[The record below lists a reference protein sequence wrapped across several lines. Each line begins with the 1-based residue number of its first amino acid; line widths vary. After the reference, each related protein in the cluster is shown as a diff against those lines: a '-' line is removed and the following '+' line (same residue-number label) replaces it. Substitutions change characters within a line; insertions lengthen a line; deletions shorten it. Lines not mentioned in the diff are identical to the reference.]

1 MRVVKHLPAL
11 AAAALAAACAVPGAS
26 TTGKAVDPAT
36 LQAQATLRGVPV
48 AREALAPAWWKRYGD
63 PQLDALVDEAIA
75 GNPSIGLVRARVE
88 QAQAA
93 AATVRLGLT
102 PAIAGSVESSRQRL
116 SENGLVPPP
125 FGGRWIWQNQATVS
139 FRYQLDL
146 WGKNRKAYEA
156 ALGTLAAAEMDARA
170 ARLLLETAIVRT
182 YLQLQAAFE
191 QEDIAR
197 ATLAQREGVLSITRG
212 RFDAGLDAELEVRQ
226 AEGAVPAARGDV
238 LAAGQA
244 VTLARDLLGALAGAG
259 PDRGLAI
266 RRPALESLDAAIPST
281 LPADL
286 VGRRPDVIAQRLR
299 IEAAGRG
306 IESARAA
313 FYPNIDL
320 NAFAGLQALDFAKFL
335 RPGSLTVGAGP
346 ALSLPLFE
354 QGSLRAS
361 LAARSAE
368 WDLAVA
374 QYNQTVVDALREV
387 VDQVTA
393 LRALEARAAEAAS
406 ALASDERAHAISL
419 ARYRGGLGNYL
430 QVLSTEGPVLA
441 QRALAADLRA
451 RHRDAAVALI
461 QALGGGYDAADPAH
475 AAAR

>member
-11 AAAALAAACAVPGAS
+11 AVAALAAACAAPGAS
-26 TTGKAVDPAT
+26 TTGKTLDPAT
-36 LQAQATLRGVPV
+36 LQAEDSLRAAPV
-48 AREALAPAWWKRYGD
+48 AREPLAPGWWKRYGD
-63 PQLDALVDEAIA
+63 PQLDGLVDEAIA

-102 PAIAGSVESSRQRL
+102 PSIAGSVESSRQRL

-125 FGGRWIWQNQATVS
+125 FGGMWIWQNQATVG

-156 ALGTLAAAEMDARA
+156 ALGTLAAAEMDAQA

-191 QEDIAR
+191 QEDIAH
-197 ATLAQREGVLSITRG
+197 ATLGQREGILSITRG
-212 RFDAGLDAELEVRQ
+212 RYDAGLDSELEVRQ
-226 AEGAVPAARGDV
+226 AEGAVPAARGEV
-238 LAAGQA
+238 LAAEQA
-244 VTLARDLLGALAGAG
+244 TVLARDQLGALVGAG
-259 PDRGLAI
+259 PDRGLAL
-266 RRPALESLDAAIPST
+266 RRPALGAIDVAIPST

-320 NAFAGLQALDFAKFL
+320 TAFVGLQALDFAKFL

-361 LAARSAE
+361 LAVRSAE

-393 LRALEARAAEAAS
+393 LRTLEGRETEVAS
-406 ALASDERAHAISL
+406 ALASAERAHAISL

-430 QVLSTEGPVLA
+430 QVLSTEGQVLA
-441 QRALAADLRA
+441 QRALQADLRA

-461 QALGGGYDAADPAH
+461 QALGGGYEAH
-475 AAAR
+475 RPGGGAAR